1 MRRPSWVLAEP
12 ANSRK
17 SSSTPLCPGRQE
29 ILTAAV
35 REVLLVDADLPGDD
49 PQALLE
55 LGELTLDASLLLSQQ
70 LEALRLV
77 ARAVAHQLGEL
88 ADLRQWHVGPPQLDA
103 DLQPVHVLLAVAA
116 MPAPRTGDVLGEHQA
131 LALVEPQRVHAQPRT
146 PRDVADAQ
154 LLFEV

>member
-35 REVLLVDADLPGDD
+35 REVLL
-49 PQALLE
+49 
-55 LGELTLDASLLLSQQ
+55 SQQ

-77 ARAVAHQLGEL
+77 ARAVAYQLGEL

-154 LLFEV
+154 LLFEVGHESDHST